1 METETP
7 LGPYK
12 VDPQTG
18 EQVAAK
24 AVIVEILGG
33 KREVVWPPKLS
44 TAKHVLPYPAWDKR
58 P

>member
-12 VDPQTG
+12 VNPDTG

-33 KREVVWPPKLS
+33 KREVVWPPKFR
-44 TAKHVLPYPAWDKR
+44 TAKPVLPYPQWSQRK
-58 P
+58 